1 MASMM
6 TCLVAPVMSCLG
18 SCLGSCA
25 CAAMPKRAPPAR
37 ASYAVLF
44 AAATVAAWCARD
56 EGAKTLARFTCACAR
71 ASERARRGAR
81 ERVHGHR
88 DVDEGEKSSTSSTTR
103 WNSRVRD

>member
-6 TCLVAPVMSCLG
+6 TCLVAPVMSCVG

-25 CAAMPKRAPPAR
+25 CAGGALFGIAAP

-71 ASERARRGAR
+71 ART
-81 ERVHGHR
+81 H
-88 DVDEGEKSSTSSTTR
+88 T
-103 WNSRVRD
+103 

>member
-56 EGAKTLARFTCACAR
+56 EGAKTLARLTCACAR
-71 ASERARRGAR
+71 ARERARRGAR
-81 ERVHGHR
+81 ERVKR
-88 DVDEGEKSSTSSTTR
+88 SSGR
-103 WNSRVRD
+103 